1 MVFKLHLYPFLSEAS
16 EYVNKT
22 SVDELLKSRAF
33 EFARMRGRERVLQA
47 LQGEIRTGKSSE
59 PTVEL
64 FSYPFARIAVSCIN
78 DAYLTRRYAVAESKF
93 IYWHMLQEDA
103 AYLKKLGDELRL
115 GAVFDGTDFR
125 VRFSDYAD
133 LASSLGPKW
142 KLVNRKVEKGFVFIT
157 KEEFARLLQEKI
169 RERLGSTPAPKMNRQ
184 VCDAVK
190 TYTDE
195 IRKQLESIKGEH
207 EEFKISAVKMECF
220 PPCMK
225 HILGS
230 VSSSLS
236 HPARFA
242 ITSFLLR
249 IGMKEDEVVKMFSNS
264 PDFDEEQTSYQVR
277 HIAGRFGAGTEY
289 TPPSCATMNTYQNCS
304 NPDDLC
310 RRIKHPIT
318 YYKRKLRSEKAPTG
332 SP

>member
-1 MVFKLHLYPFLSEAS
+1 MVFRLHLYPFLSEAS

-33 EFARMRGRERVLQA
+33 EMARMRGKERVLQA
-47 LQGEIRTGKSSE
+47 LQGEIKSGRASE
-59 PTVEL
+59 TVEL

-78 DAYLTRRYAVAESKF
+78 DAYLTRRCAMAESKF
-93 IYWHMLQEDA
+93 IYGHMLQEDA
-103 AYLKKLGDELRL
+103 AYLKKLGDEL
-115 GAVFDGTDFR
+115 GMAAVFDETNFSL
-125 VRFSDYAD
+125 RFSDYAD
-133 LASSLGPKW
+133 SAASLGPKW
-142 KLVNRKVEKGFVFIT
+142 KLVNRKVERGFVFIT
-157 KEEFARLLQEKI
+157 KEEFARLLQEKV
-169 RERLGSTPAPKMNRQ
+169 RERMLSMPKMNRKI
-184 VCDAVK
+184 CDAAK
-190 TYTDE
+190 PYTDE
-195 IRKQLESIKGEH
+195 IRKHLESVKGEH
-207 EEFKISAVKMECF
+207 EEFRMSAVKMEYF
-220 PPCMK
+220 PPYMN

-264 PDFDEEQTSYQVR
+264 SDFDEGQTSYQVR

-310 RRIKHPIT
+310 KRIKHPVT
-318 YYKRKLRSEKAPTG
+318 YYKKRLKSEKVPAK
-332 SP
+332 SPEG